1 MVLNNYYAWRTFC
14 DNYTYVQYDER
25 SPITTGIKDTTNTAI
40 TLNISGGSYAS
51 DVFPHLINYSLGNG
65 FSVKLGEG
73 VTDPEA
79 EDYTMEADITS
90 YLVSYN
96 CNHTMGVTDTGQKS
110 VVITV
115 TGINNNSNAITI
127 SELGIFKSFYDYQG
141 STKNAMMVHELLD
154 APITLN
160 YGQSFS
166 LTFEWI
172 ES

>member
-14 DNYTYVQYDER
+14 DNYPYVPSDER
-25 SPITTGIKDTTNTAI
+25 SPVTTGIKDTTNTAI
-40 TLNISGGSYAS
+40 TLKVSGGGYAS
-51 DVFPHLINYSLGNG
+51 DVFPHLINYSLGSG

-73 VTDPEA
+73 ITDPEA
-79 EDYTMEADITS
+79 EDYTMETDITS
-90 YLVSYN
+90 YLISYN
-96 CNHTMGVTDTGQKS
+96 YNYTMGVTDTGHKS

-115 TGINNNSNAITI
+115 TGVNNNSSAITI

-141 STKNAMMVHELLD
+141 NTKNAMMVHELLD